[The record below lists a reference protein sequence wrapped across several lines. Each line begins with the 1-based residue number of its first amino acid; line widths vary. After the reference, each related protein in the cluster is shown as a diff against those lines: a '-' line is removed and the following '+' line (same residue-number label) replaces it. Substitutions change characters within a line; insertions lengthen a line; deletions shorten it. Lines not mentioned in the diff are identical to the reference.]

1 MKVGDLVQV
10 SECRAL
16 SGTAVILSVRGHN
29 IFDILMVSG
38 QKAMISGDFLVVINE
53 SR

>member
-16 SGTAVILSVRGHN
+16 SGTAVILGVRGHY
-29 IFDILMVSG
+29 IFDILMVSC
-38 QKAMISGDFLVVINE
+38 QKAMIRGDFLEVISA